1 MATVEATIEQQHRAQ
16 LYQDRTKDT
25 AEIER
30 KSSKQENTKSSSG
43 IITLIIFLPIA
54 LAADLLGAL
63 DLTGFGAIAVRI
75 IDIPIL
81 GILWLWRV
89 MTQGVKKDVTW
100 QLMLTFIIEISPFG
114 IIPTWTTFVLYCYFK
129 DTKMGKGVISKAE
142 KLGPQKLM
150 KSK

>member
-1 MATVEATIEQQHRAQ
+1 MDTVEATIEQQHQTQ
-16 LYQDRTKDT
+16 LYQDRAEDI
-25 AEIER
+25 AEI
-30 KSSKQENTKSSSG
+30 KGQSSNQENTKSPSG
-43 IITLIIFLPIA
+43 IIALVIFLP
-54 LAADLLGAL
+54 LAITADLLGAL

-81 GILWLWRV
+81 GILWLWRT

-100 QLMLTFIIEISPFG
+100 QLMLTFLIEISPFG

-129 DTKMGKGVISKAE
+129 DTKLGKKVVGKAE
-142 KLGPQKLM
+142 RLSPQKLM